1 MSSLPPK
8 LAMVAVISNDMF
20 VRCERSLYRKARE
33 CEDEGERK
41 CHVERYCS
49 LIGTGALTRDDI
61 EAGAVWRIAG
71 HGFGI
76 DRFEGLTF

>member
-1 MSSLPPK
+1 ML
-8 LAMVAVISNDMF
+8 
-20 VRCERSLYRKARE
+20 
-33 CEDEGERK
+33 
-41 CHVERYCS
+41 VERYCS